1 MNGTDPA
8 AQSGAAD
15 PEEVRAAID
24 EILASREFAPGSN
37 VIERITTWI
46 AEFLRS
52 LLPDGFI
59 DPDTLGNVA
68 LVVVWIVLAA
78 VAGLVV
84 WAVVRAFRSRNPD
97 HAVGAGAAAV
107 AVESRARRVARL
119 RGEARAANARGEHVL
134 ALRLEFTA
142 LVCGLGERGDLEYR
156 DAFTNRE
163 LLERGR
169 PGREAEALLRPLVP
183 ELDRKSFGGEPATN
197 DDFVRMSALC
207 DRLVGASP
215 A

>member
-1 MNGTDPA
+1 MNGVDLA

-15 PEEVRAAID
+15 REEVRRAID
-24 EILASREFAPGSN
+24 EILAGREFGRSTTA
-37 VIERITTWI
+37 IERITTWI
-46 AEFLRS
+46 SEFLKS

-59 DPDTLGNVA
+59 DPATLGNLAVA
-68 LVVVWIVLAA
+68 IVWVVLAA
-78 VAGLVV
+78 AAGLVV
-84 WAVVRAFRSRNPD
+84 WAVVRTVRFRRE
-97 HAVGAGAAAV
+97 HEVAAA
-107 AVESRARRVARL
+107 AATPVESRARRVARL
-119 RGEARAANARGEHVL
+119 RAEARAANQRGEHVL

-183 ELDRKSFGGEPATN
+183 ELDRKSFGGEPASHA
-197 DDFVRMSALC
+197 DFVRLSALC
-207 DRLVGASP
+207 DRLVGASGT
-215 A
+215 